1 MTDRDPLAI
10 GLGALAAGVSFGA
23 ACVTLAVILVTI
35 AGAFDARGDALLAGL
50 AFGVIVAVAS
60 GSRLSAPLDNLWQR
74 GVVSVL
80 SVFGALGL
88 SFILT
93 IPARQAFGLGGL
105 AFLALFFGA
114 AGMAGSRW
122 AVRGRGT
129 RQEAEEGE
137 A

>member
-1 MTDRDPLAI
+1 MTERDPLAI
-10 GLGALAAGVSFGA
+10 GLGSLVCGVCYGA

-50 AFGVIVAVAS
+50 AFGVIVATVS
-60 GSRLSAPLDNLWQR
+60 GWRLTDPLDNLWQR
-74 GVVSVL
+74 GVVCVL

-88 SFILT
+88 GFILT

-105 AFLALFFGA
+105 AFLALVLVAVGT
-114 AGMAGSRW
+114 AGSRW

-129 RQEAEEGE
+129 RLEESE
-137 A
+137 T